1 MCVNFLDLQP
11 HDEED
16 AVVSQQA
23 PGIIKE
29 CSMSMAFWYQ
39 KSYLKKKSY
48 LIGQLVRVEVGISYM
63 M

>member
-39 KSYLKKKSY
+39 KSYL
-48 LIGQLVRVEVGISYM
+48 IGQLVRVEVGISYM

>member
-39 KSYLKKKSY
+39 KSYLKKKA
-48 LIGQLVRVEVGISYM
+48 I
-63 M
+63 